1 MLTFFCTCEWGL
13 KDMVIMKMTM
23 ANENI
28 IQIKFAFFPLIQV
41 FSEELWSREQ
51 NQSGG
56 KVLVRGGARAYLDW
70 TMSEDKSQSECLFV
84 E

>member
-1 MLTFFCTCEWGL
+1 
-13 KDMVIMKMTM
+13 MKMTM

-56 KVLVRGGARAYLDW
+56 KVLVRGGATQGIFRLDH
-70 TMSEDKSQSECLFV
+70 V
-84 E
+84 VR